1 MKLKYFL
8 GLIFSAILFVGCS
21 DDNDLVGPL
30 ENISLD
36 KTYVSIDPNGGS
48 VNLTVTSSTDWKF
61 DEVFSTI
68 TKNDDGSR
76 DTTWYAIPDWLTV
89 TPTSGVAGTTTE
101 VTISAAKC
109 DYGRET
115 ELQITSGGKTQFL
128 MVRQG
133 SMEASDATC
142 AEIIAGADGK
152 TYRVKGVVT
161 SIANTT
167 YGNWYLQDETGQVY
181 IYGTL
186 DADGATKN
194 FTSLGIEIGDYVKVE
209 GPKTTYNGTVE
220 LVDVTVL
227 EIIKSLIK
235 VTSEDATLS
244 KEGGEFQV
252 KVAYKGNGCM
262 VTIPEEYQSWIA
274 YSNMEYIKGV
284 PTKLETNPAD
294 TALVTFKCAANEGEA
309 RNATIEFRSANG
321 DGESSAT
328 YKIAQET
335 GLEVFSLPF
344 EETFMTNGIGAFIMS
359 EITPREDGTPIWY
372 NDPKYGMV
380 AKAGSSVETK
390 AMLISPKINLQ
401 NCTSPVITF
410 EHTGKY
416 VGDMYHELTFWVS
429 IDGGETWTQLLIPN
443 YPTFNDWNYVS
454 SGDISLKAFAGQI
467 VNIAFQ
473 YVSTTSA
480 YATWEI
486 KNVKIEDR
494 TPELNCIAQ
503 INNATATEEAGW
515 TATLTDALVTYVN
528 GNSAFIQDATGG
540 IQLYQTGHELQAG
553 QLINGKVKG
562 TSKLYNMYAEA
573 TSLDLSEATVA
584 ETNVEPIEIGLD
596 VLLNDY
602 LRYQNCM
609 IQMEDVTFE
618 TELTTSNRNG
628 VISQNGYSIAAYA
641 QVKGTIEMSGSGTLI
656 CFPTR
661 YKTNLQLGVW
671 ANEHFKED

>member
-8 GLIFSAILFVGCS
+8 GLFLSAILFVGCS
-21 DDNDLVGPL
+21 DENDLVGPL
-30 ENISLD
+30 GNISLD
-36 KTYVSIDPNGGS
+36 KTYVSIQPGGGS
-48 VNLTVTSSTDWKF
+48 VDITVTSSTDWKF
-61 DEVFSTI
+61 DEDV
-68 TKNDDGSR
+68 
-76 DTTWYAIPDWLTV
+76 AIPSWLTV
-89 TPTSGVAGTTTE
+89 TPTSGEAGTSTK
-101 VTISAAKC
+101 VTISAEKC
-109 DYGRET
+109 EYGREA
-115 ELQITSGGKTQFL
+115 ELQITAGEKTQFL

-142 AEIIAGADGK
+142 AEVIAGADGK

-167 YGNWYLQDETGQVY
+167 YGNWYLQDETGEIY

-194 FTSLGIEIGDYVKVE
+194 FASLGIEIGDYVKIE

-227 EIIKSLIK
+227 EVIKSLIK
-235 VTSEDATLS
+235 VATMDATMT
-244 KEGGEFQV
+244 KDGGEFQV

-262 VTIPEEYQSWIA
+262 VTIPEEYQDWIT
-274 YSNMEYIKGV
+274 YSNMEYIKGI

-309 RNATIEFRSANG
+309 RNATIEFRSANA

-328 YKIAQET
+328 YKISQET

-344 EETFMTNGIGAFIMS
+344 EETFMTNGIGAFTMQ
-359 EITPREDGTPIWY
+359 EITPREDGTSIWY
-372 NDPKYGMV
+372 NDAKYGMV
-380 AKAGSSVETK
+380 AKAGSAIDTK

-401 NCTSPVITF
+401 NSTSPVLTF
-410 EHTGKY
+410 EHTGRY

-429 IDGGETWTQLLIPN
+429 TDGCETWTQLLIPN
-443 YPTFNDWNYVS
+443 YPTFKDWNYVN

-486 KNVKIEDR
+486 KNVKLEDR
-494 TPELNCIAQ
+494 VPELNCIAQ
-503 INNATATEEAGW
+503 INNATASEEASW
-515 TATLTDALVTYVN
+515 TATLTDAVVTYAN
-528 GNSAFIQDATGG
+528 GGNAFIQDATGG
-540 IQLYQTGHELQAG
+540 IQLYQNGHALHAG

-573 TSLDLSEATVA
+573 TSLDLSEATVT
-584 ETNVEPIEIGLD
+584 ETAVEPIGIGLD

-609 IQMEDVTFE
+609 VQLENVTFD
-618 TELTTSNRNG
+618 TGLTTSNRNG
-628 VISQNGYSIAAYA
+628 LISQNGYSIAVYA
-641 QVKGTIEMSGSGTLI
+641 QVKNSIEMSGAGKLI

-671 ANEHFKED
+671 DNEHFTAD

>member
-8 GLIFSAILFVGCS
+8 GLIFSAFLFVGCS
-21 DDNDLVGPL
+21 EEEDLVGPL

-36 KTYVSIDPNGGS
+36 KSYVSIDPDGS
-48 VNLTVTSSTDWKF
+48 TVNVTITSSTEWKF
-61 DEVFSTI
+61 DEIFSTI

-76 DTTWYAIPDWLTV
+76 DTTWYAIPSWITV
-89 TPTSGVAGTTTE
+89 TPTSGAAGTTE
-101 VTISAAKC
+101 ISISAKKC
-109 DYGRET
+109 DYGREA
-115 ELQITSGGKTQFL
+115 ELQIKAGDNTQFL

-152 TYRVKGVVT
+152 TYRAKGVVT
-161 SIANTT
+161 AIANTT
-167 YGNWYLQDETGQVY
+167 YGNWYLQDETGEIY

-194 FTSLGIEIGDYVKVE
+194 FSSLGIEVGDIVKVE

-235 VTSEDATLS
+235 VATEEANLS

-262 VTIPEEYQSWIA
+262 VSIPEEYQSWIS
-274 YSNMEYIKGV
+274 YSNMEYIQGI
-284 PTKLETNPAD
+284 PTKLETNPSD
-294 TALVTFKCAANEGEA
+294 TALVTFKCAPNEGEA
-309 RNATIEFRSANG
+309 RNATVEFRSANS

-328 YKIAQET
+328 YKISQET
-335 GLEVFSLPF
+335 GLSVFSLPY
-344 EETFMTNGIGAFIMS
+344 EETFTENGIGAFTTT
-359 EITPREDGTPIWY
+359 EIIPRGDGTSIWY

-380 AKAGSSVETK
+380 AKAGSAIDTK

-401 NCTSPVITF
+401 NAESPVLTF

-416 VGDMYHELTFWVS
+416 VGDKYYEQTFWVS
-429 IDGGETWTQLLIPN
+429 TDGGETWTQLLIPN
-443 YPTFNDWNYVS
+443 YPTFSDWNYVS

-473 YVSTTSA
+473 YVSTTAA
-480 YATWEI
+480 YSTWEI
-486 KNVKIEDR
+486 KNLKIEDR

-515 TATLTDALVTYVN
+515 TATLTDAVVTYVN
-528 GNSAFIQDATGG
+528 GGSAFIQDATGG
-540 IQLYQTGHELQAG
+540 IQLYQRDHGLTAG
-553 QLINGKVKG
+553 QLINGKVSG
-562 TSKLYNMYAEA
+562 TSKLYNQYAEA
-573 TSLDLSEATVA
+573 TSLDLTAAIVT
-584 ETNVEPIEIGLD
+584 ETTVEPIEIGLD

-609 IQMEDVTFE
+609 VQMEDVTFD

-628 VISQNGYSIAAYA
+628 VISQNGFTIAAYA
-641 QVKGTIEMSGSGTLI
+641 QVKNTIEMSGSGTLI

-661 YKTNLQLGVW
+661 YKANLQVGVW
-671 ANEHFKED
+671 DNAHFKAD

>member
-1 MKLKYFL
+1 MKLKYLL
-8 GLIFSAILFVGCS
+8 GLIFSAVLFVGCS
-21 DDNDLVGPL
+21 DENDLVGPL
-30 ENISLD
+30 GNISLD
-36 KTYVSIDPNGGS
+36 KTYVSIEPGGGS
-48 VNLTVTSSTDWKF
+48 VDVTVTSSTDWKF

-68 TKNDDGSR
+68 TKKSDGTN
-76 DTTWYAIPDWLTV
+76 DTTWYAIPKWLTV
-89 TPTSGVAGTTTE
+89 TPTSGSAGKSTI
-101 VTISAAKC
+101 TISAEKC
-109 DYGRET
+109 EYGREE
-115 ELQITSGGKTQFL
+115 ELQIKSGGKTQFL

-142 AEIIAGADGK
+142 AEVIAGADGK

-167 YGNWYLQDETGQVY
+167 YGNWYLQDETGEIY

-194 FTSLGIEIGDYVKVE
+194 FLSLGLEIGDVVKVE
-209 GPKTTYNGTVE
+209 GPKTTYNGTTVE

-235 VTSEDATLS
+235 VTTEDAALS

-262 VTIPEEYQSWIA
+262 VTIPEEYQSWIS
-274 YSNMEYIKGV
+274 YSNMEYIKGI

-309 RNATIEFRSANG
+309 RNAEIEFRSANA

-328 YKIAQET
+328 YKISQET

-344 EETFMTNGIGAFIMS
+344 EETFTSNGMGAFTIS

-380 AKAGSSVETK
+380 AKAGSAIETK

-401 NCTSPVITF
+401 NSNSPVLTF

-416 VGDMYHELTFWVS
+416 VGDMYHEFTFWVS
-429 IDGGETWTQLLIPN
+429 VDGGETWTQLLIPN
-443 YPTFNDWNYVS
+443 YPTFKDWNYVG

-480 YATWEI
+480 YGTWELR
-486 KNVKIEDR
+486 NVKIEER

-528 GNSAFIQDATGG
+528 GGSAFIQDATGG
-540 IQLYQTGHELQAG
+540 IQLYQSGHELKAG

-573 TSLDLSEATVA
+573 TSLDLSEATITSADV
-584 ETNVEPIEIGLD
+584 NPIEIGLD

-609 IQMEDVTFE
+609 IRMEDVTFE

-628 VISQNGYSIAAYA
+628 VISQNGYTIAAYA
-641 QVKGTIEMSGSGTLI
+641 QVKGAIEMSGSGTLI

-661 YKTNLQLGVW
+661 YKTNLQVGVW
-671 ANEHFKED
+671 DNEHFIAD